1 MMNPGDGAITCVRLF
16 TPPGASRPTHL
27 LSGSDDG
34 SIAIWQAG
42 GDWEALKLLRGHK
55 VRAEGGCH
63 CGIEEVGWVGWVGWA
78 GE

>member
-16 TPPGASRPTHL
+16 TPPGSTKPTHL

-55 VRAEGGCH
+55 VGTG
-63 CGIEEVGWVGWVGWA
+63 
-78 GE
+78 

>member
-1 MMNPGDGAITCVRLF
+1 MMNPGDGAITCVKLF
-16 TPPGASRPTHL
+16 TPPGAAKPTHL

-55 VRAEGGCH
+55 VSRC
-63 CGIEEVGWVGWVGWA
+63 W
-78 GE
+78 GELL